1 MKFQKVLLVTGIAV
15 LAVASIAAAAW
26 NTNLTVGSTGADV
39 VALQNALI
47 AGGFSIPSISSGA
60 ATPGYFGS
68 QTKAAVQA
76 YQSARGIPN
85 TGFVGPLTRAAL
97 NAGPASVG
105 TTCPAGYNC
114 TANNVVTPVCPAGYT
129 CTAIPGTTAPVLG
142 APVGISTP
150 GVAGTLSAS
159 LWTTPSGVTAYKGQ
173 AYDIAGFKLQAGS
186 SDMALSSV
194 SIDFDTRLWLYASS
208 ITLRDD
214 TGATIG
220 TVSNLNASNFSE
232 LTVGSDYR
240 ITVPVSNTVV
250 RATQSKYLT
259 VNVNFLAVT
268 DRLSVAALGIS
279 QFQVRS
285 VDGTGITDTET
296 VATNSTSGTDTAGNA
311 TIRNFAYQ
319 STNIAQLVVTTD
331 PSSPATGVIQVSTA
345 AQTLNVPLAI
355 YDIKSQNQPA
365 TLQQLTIG
373 LTIGN
378 NPSNLA
384 VGSILSNLQIVVG
397 GLTYSASSLSST
409 SASFT
414 NLQIPLPADQY
425 VPIKIMANLAQDT
438 TSSPYDNAYITTTLN
453 TTLGN
458 ADGAHAPTNVVA
470 VDSTY
475 NNIVSNS
482 VTLTSNAQAFS
493 ASGVNAT
500 SLATTPNPIVPIS
513 NTNASSTAQFS
524 FVYTLAAGNNPIY
537 VSATSTL
544 AASTTSTGAP
554 GTISVVSFR
563 DNDSTQDS
571 AGQYFYI
578 APGGSKTFT
587 LTLQSKGAPGAV
599 AGTYSVTKLWYG
611 TGFTTVLTG
620 VSSLSAST
628 IPNTL
633 YANLSY

>member
-1 MKFQKVLLVTGIAV
+1 M
-15 LAVASIAAAAW
+15 
-26 NTNLTVGSTGADV
+26 N
-39 VALQNALI
+39 
-47 AGGFSIPSISSGA
+47 AGGTVTMTPPS
-60 ATPGYFGS
+60 TQCP
-68 QTKAAVQA
+68 V
-76 YQSARGIPN
+76 
-85 TGFVGPLTRAAL
+85 GFT
-97 NAGPASVG
+97 
-105 TTCPAGYNC
+105 C
-114 TANNVVTPVCPAGYT
+114 TANA
-129 CTAIPGTTAPVLG
+129 GTTAPVVG
-142 APVGISTP
+142 APVGINTP
-150 GVAGTLSAS
+150 GIAGTLAAS

-194 SIDFDTRLWLYASS
+194 SLDFDTRLWLYASS

-214 TGATIG
+214 TGAIVG
-220 TVSNLNASNFSE
+220 TVNNLNASNFSE

-240 ITVPVSNTVV
+240 ITIPVSNTVV

-268 DRLSVAALGIS
+268 DRTSVVALGIE

-296 VATNSTSGTDTAGNA
+296 VNTGNTAFTQDTAGNNV
-311 TIRNFAYQ
+311 IRSYAYQ

-331 PSSPATGVIQVSTA
+331 SSSPATSVIQVSTA
-345 AQTLNVPLAI
+345 AQTQNVPLAI
-355 YDIKSQNQPA
+355 YDIKSSNQPA
-365 TLQQLTIG
+365 TLQSLTIG

-378 NPSNLA
+378 NPNNLA
-384 VGSILSNLQIVVG
+384 VGSILSNLQIVAG

-414 NLQIPLPADQY
+414 NLSIPLPADQY
-425 VPIKIMANLAQDT
+425 VPVKVVATLAQDT
-438 TSSPYDNAYITTTLN
+438 SNAYDNAYIVTSLN
-453 TTLGN
+453 TTNGGSNIGN
-458 ADGAHAPTNVVA
+458 SVPTTVTA

-482 VTLTSNAQAFS
+482 VVLTSNAQSFS
-493 ASGVNAT
+493 ASGLNAT
-500 SLATTPNPIVPIS
+500 SLATTPNPIQATP

-524 FVYTLAAGNNPIY
+524 FVYTLQAGNNPIY

-587 LTLQSKGAPGAV
+587 LTLQSKGTPGTV

-611 TGFTTVLTG
+611 TGF
-620 VSSLSAST
+620 SSRCYHRRKLSLCLDDSS
-628 IPNTL
+628 NT
-633 YANLSY
+633 

>member
-1 MKFQKVLLVTGIAV
+1 MKKTLLAIG
-15 LAVASIAAAAW
+15 VASLAFAAVAAAATFS
-26 NTNLTVGSTGADV
+26 NNLTVGSTGADV

-47 AGGFSIPSISSGA
+47 AGGYNIPAISSGA

-68 QTKAAVQA
+68 QTKSAVMA
-76 YQSARGIPN
+76 YQAKNSIPN

-97 NAGPASVG
+97 NGGVASAPVSSG
-105 TTCPAGYNC
+105 CPE
-114 TANNVVTPVCPAGYT
+114 GYT
-129 CTAIPGTTAPVLG
+129 CTANPGTTAPIIG

-150 GVAGTLSAS
+150 GVAGTLAAS

-186 SDMALSSV
+186 SDMAVSSV
-194 SIDFDTRLWLYASS
+194 SVDFNTRLWLYASS

-214 TGATIG
+214 TGAIVG
-220 TVSNLNASNFSE
+220 TVNNLNASNFSE

-240 ITVPVSNTVV
+240 ITIPVSNTVV

-268 DRLSVAALGIS
+268 DRTSVAALGIE

-296 VATNSTSGTDTAGNA
+296 VSANSTSGTDTAGNA
-311 TIRNFAYQ
+311 TIRNFTYQ

-331 PSSPATGVIQVSTA
+331 SSSPATSVIQVSTA

-355 YDIKSQNQPA
+355 YDVKSQNQPA
-365 TLQQLTIG
+365 TLQSLTIG

-378 NPSNLA
+378 NINNLA
-384 VGSILSNLQIVVG
+384 VGSILSNLQIVAG

-425 VPIKIMANLAQDT
+425 VPIKVLANLSQDT
-438 TSSPYDNAYITTTLN
+438 SNAYDNVYITTTLN
-453 TTLGN
+453 TTVGN
-458 ADGAHAPTNVVA
+458 PSGASAPTNLTA

-475 NNIVSNS
+475 NNIVFELGYSH
-482 VTLTSNAQAFS
+482 LNAQAFS

-500 SLATTPNPIVPIS
+500 SLDTTPNPIVATP
-513 NTNASSTAQFS
+513 NNNASSTAQFS

-544 AASTTSTGAP
+544 AASTTLTGAP

-611 TGFTTVLTG
+611 TGFATGAVTG